1 MFLIIVCLDYYIL
14 TEMLSQE
21 MCSPH
26 SASPMWCWWH
36 SVRAPTRR
44 YPLTLL
50 LDCLTHWATY
60 ADEEEE
66 AEWLP
71 TFLNSLNHS
80 EHIQTSQYLLS
91 FYILLMRA
99 CVFAQGCMNNLTF
112 GDEHMGYYETI
123 AGGGGAGPTWNGQHG
138 ICLHILSSHT
148 LTLPN
153 TYIVMLRQCSNERG
167 VQMNATLSC
176 THLCMLLVYATIRP
190 LKWPS
195 WYSPHTPSHTEIQ
208 RLTKTPFFRIPGN
221 DKKYI

>member
-1 MFLIIVCLDYYIL
+1 MHLCACSYFIVFVIPIFLLAFIFYVSYNCVLGLLYTNGNALSGNVLTSQRVTDVVLMAFGACANSQVPSHFIIRLSHSLSHICRRRRRSRVIAD
-14 TEMLSQE
+14 LSQ
-21 MCSPH
+21 
-26 SASPMWCWWH
+26 
-36 SVRAPTRR
+36 
-44 YPLTLL
+44 LTQSLR
-50 LDCLTHWATY
+50 THPN
-60 ADEEEE
+60 
-66 AEWLP
+66 LS
-71 TFLNSLNHS
+71 TF
-80 EHIQTSQYLLS
+80 T
-91 FYILLMRA
+91 LLMRA

-195 WYSPHTPSHTEIQ
+195 
-208 RLTKTPFFRIPGN
+208 
-221 DKKYI
+221 